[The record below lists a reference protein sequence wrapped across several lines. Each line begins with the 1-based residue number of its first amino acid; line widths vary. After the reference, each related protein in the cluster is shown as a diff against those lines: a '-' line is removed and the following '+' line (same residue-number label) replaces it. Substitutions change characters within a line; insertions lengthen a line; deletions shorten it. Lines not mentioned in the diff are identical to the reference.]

1 MKDMATLLI
10 KNIILN
16 GQKRDL
22 LIDDNKIAKIDNA
35 ISGDA
40 DKVIDGK
47 GKRVIPGFIN
57 THSHSAMTL
66 TRGKYEDMSLQ
77 KWLDK
82 IWNLEAKLDEEMI
95 YWGTKLAALEM
106 IKSGTTAFVDQY
118 WMIEQG
124 VKATKEMGIR
134 SLHSEV
140 VLDGLDESTFEK
152 NCAKVIEAHQK
163 SKDWENDFTQF
174 SITCHA
180 AYTVT
185 PKLFK
190 WCADYA
196 RKNDLIFQ
204 FHLAESRKETQDSFN
219 QHGLSPTQY
228 IDSIGGMD
236 CKAIAAHA
244 VWVDDKDIDTLAKRG
259 VTVVHNINSN
269 LKISSGYKFKYNE
282 FRNRGVNVA
291 LGTDGCGTSNNLDMI
306 ETMKTTAMLQKAWR
320 ENPTSMPLNELLD
333 MASING
339 YNAIGVDAGKI
350 EVGKI
355 ADIILIDTFSPVFV
369 PNYNFEANLVY
380 AANGS
385 CVDTVICNG
394 RVLMENRVVE
404 GEREILENA
413 QYQVDRL
420 SKLIND

>member
-174 SITCHA
+174 SD
-180 AYTVT
+180 V
-185 PKLFK
+185 
-190 WCADYA
+190 
-196 RKNDLIFQ
+196 LI
-204 FHLAESRKETQDSFN
+204 S
-219 QHGLSPTQY
+219 
-228 IDSIGGMD
+228 
-236 CKAIAAHA
+236 
-244 VWVDDKDIDTLAKRG
+244 
-259 VTVVHNINSN
+259 
-269 LKISSGYKFKYNE
+269 
-282 FRNRGVNVA
+282 
-291 LGTDGCGTSNNLDMI
+291 
-306 ETMKTTAMLQKAWR
+306 
-320 ENPTSMPLNELLD
+320 
-333 MASING
+333 MASIS
-339 YNAIGVDAGKI
+339 
-350 EVGKI
+350 
-355 ADIILIDTFSPVFV
+355 T
-369 PNYNFEANLVY
+369 
-380 AANGS
+380 
-385 CVDTVICNG
+385 
-394 RVLMENRVVE
+394 
-404 GEREILENA
+404 
-413 QYQVDRL
+413 YQ
-420 SKLIND
+420 

>member
-1 MKDMATLLI
+1 MNNMATLLI
-10 KNIILN
+10 KNVILD

-22 LIDDNKIAKIDNA
+22 LINDSKIVKIGNA
-35 ISGDA
+35 IEEDA
-40 DKVIDGK
+40 DKIIDGK

-118 WMIEQG
+118 WMIEMG
-124 VKATKEMGIR
+124 AKASKEMGIR
-134 SLHSEV
+134 ALHSEV
-140 VLDGLDESTFEK
+140 VMDGLDESSFDA
-152 NCAKVIEAHQK
+152 NCAKVIEAHQR
-163 SKDWENDFTQF
+163 SKDWEDDITKF
-174 SITCHA
+174 SLTCHA
-180 AYTVT
+180 AYTVS
-185 PKLFK
+185 PKLFR

-196 RKNDLIFQ
+196 RKNDLLFQ
-204 FHLAESRKETQDSFN
+204 FHLAESRSETEDSFRE
-219 QHGLSPTQY
+219 HGLSPTQY

-236 CKAIAAHA
+236 CNAVAAHA
-244 VWVDDKDIDTLAKRG
+244 VWVDNKDIETLARRG

-269 LKISSGYKFKYNE
+269 LKISSGYKFRYNE
-282 FRNRGVNVA
+282 FRNQGVNVA

-320 ENPTSMPLNELLD
+320 ENPTAMPLNELLD
-333 MASING
+333 LATVNG
-339 YNAIGVDAGKI
+339 YKAIGVDAGRV
-350 EVGKI
+350 EEGKV
-355 ADIILIDTFSPVFV
+355 ADLLLIDTFSSVFV

-394 RVLMENRVVE
+394 KVLMENRVVE

-420 SKLIND
+420 SKMIND